1 VTCRFV
7 ITYYIYVVNNTYK
20 RKAILLLVICQLVD
34 YVNLGEM
41 TNDGYTPVRL
51 VTSRGGGGRGGV
63 DCRYYYRA
71 GASNALIWVGGVG
84 GGWDTPARGLYPHLC
99 QKLIINDINSLRV
112 CFRYPTDLCGSVLD
126 VIEGIRFL
134 EQQGIE
140 SVGLVGHS
148 FGGAVVIQAA
158 AAAASSSDTVRTVVT
173 LSTQSHGAEGVSP
186 LKQGSSI
193 LLIHGTD
200 YKVLPPYCSS
210 YVYNLA
216 NHPKEIIFYK
226 GATHGL
232 DEAAEQVH
240 QMVHDWLVKHLKKAG
255 L

>member
-1 VTCRFV
+1 
-7 ITYYIYVVNNTYK
+7 
-20 RKAILLLVICQLVD
+20 
-34 YVNLGEM
+34 M
-41 TNDGYTPVRL
+41 TNDGYTPIRL
-51 VTSRGGGGRGGV
+51 VTSRGGCRGV
-63 DCRYYYRA
+63 DCRYYYTA
-71 GASNALIWVGGVG
+71 GASNAVIWVGGVG
-84 GGWDTPARGLYPHLC
+84 GGWDTPAKGLYPHLC
-99 QKLIINDINSLRV
+99 QKLIRKDINSLRV
-112 CFRYPTDLCGSVLD
+112 RFRYPTDLYKSVLD
-126 VIEGIRFL
+126 VIEGIHFL

-158 AAAASSSDTVRTVVT
+158 AAAAAASSSSDTVRTVVT
-173 LSTQSHGAEGVSP
+173 LSTQSYGAEGVSR

-200 YKVLPPYCSS
+200 DKVLPPYCSS

-216 NHPKEIIFYK
+216 NDPKEIIFYR

-240 QMVHDWLVKHLKKAG
+240 QMVHHWLVKHLKKAG